1 VAQLD
6 LLLEERL
13 LRTAPARCYHPASLT
28 SLGRAL
34 LSYAEGTLY
43 LTNLR
48 LHWRRSWFNFPFQNL
63 PTFDIWRRDV
73 RGCFVRNSALVVD
86 SNEGAYRFMLVK
98 QRLWPPAFWYS
109 KKTAEEWQ
117 ADITPSGELGA
128 PGQETVQRLRAYD
141 ETVLVAAAVFST
153 FATLVALASMIITGL
168 SVLFLVPIIF
178 FYVATLGIVMYGLW
192 KLRKGAKE
200 LPP

>member
-1 VAQLD
+1 MAQLD
-6 LLLEERL
+6 LLPEERL

-28 SLGRAL
+28 SLGRAF

-48 LHWRRSWFNFPFQNL
+48 LHWRRSRFNFPFQTL

-73 RGCFVRNSALVVD
+73 RGCFVRGSALVVD
-86 SNEGAYRFMLVK
+86 SNEGEYRFMLVK

-117 ADITPSGELGA
+117 AVFAPSGEVGA
-128 PGQETVQRLRAYD
+128 PGKETVQRLRAYD
-141 ETVLVAAAVFST
+141 KTVFVAAAVFST
-153 FATLVALASMIITGL
+153 FTTLAASATIIITGL
-168 SVLFLVPIIF
+168 SFLFLVPLIF
-178 FYVATLGIVMYGLW
+178 FNVAALAIVLYELW
-192 KLRKGAKE
+192 KLRKGEKE